1 MTRILAGLATRAL
14 AGQGTGI
21 DFLSAGPLAVH
32 DHIVFDYHFPIRGGR
47 AVCTAGKVGANG
59 REIPQGGPPPASN
72 AGAVPASAA
81 PAWGTG
87 VPMPVR
93 AQAGRAAQPR

>member
-32 DHIVFDYHFPIRGGR
+32 DHIVFDYHFPIKGDPYHNESKEGYAFDGVDIGVVVGWHWGGTQLGTSFR
-47 AVCTAGKVGANG
+47 A
-59 REIPQGGPPPASN
+59 PPRH
-72 AGAVPASAA
+72 G
-81 PAWGTG
+81 
-87 VPMPVR
+87 
-93 AQAGRAAQPR
+93 